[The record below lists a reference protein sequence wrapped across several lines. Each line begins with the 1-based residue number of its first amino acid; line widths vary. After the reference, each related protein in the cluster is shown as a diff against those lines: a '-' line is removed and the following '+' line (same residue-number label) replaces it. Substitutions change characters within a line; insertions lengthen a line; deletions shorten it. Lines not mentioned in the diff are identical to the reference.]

1 MKMPR
6 IMLAAPASG
15 SGKTLITC
23 GILQALK
30 NRGLK
35 LSAFKCGPD
44 YIDPM
49 FHSRIL
55 GISSKNLDTYFTD
68 EEMTRYLLE
77 REAKIADFSVL
88 EGVMGYY
95 DGLAG
100 ISTKASAYDVAK
112 VTKTPV
118 ECFCDCF
125 DSGILA
131 VAKGQSHCGN
141 HFESGFSRNV
151 PKNERAD
158 RREASGQGLRICSVC
173 FRIRHRK

>member
-88 EGVMGYY
+88 EGV
-95 DGLAG
+95 
-100 ISTKASAYDVAK
+100 
-112 VTKTPV
+112 
-118 ECFCDCF
+118 
-125 DSGILA
+125 
-131 VAKGQSHCGN
+131 
-141 HFESGFSRNV
+141 
-151 PKNERAD
+151 D
-158 RREASGQGLRICSVC
+158 RKSVV
-173 FRIRHRK
+173 